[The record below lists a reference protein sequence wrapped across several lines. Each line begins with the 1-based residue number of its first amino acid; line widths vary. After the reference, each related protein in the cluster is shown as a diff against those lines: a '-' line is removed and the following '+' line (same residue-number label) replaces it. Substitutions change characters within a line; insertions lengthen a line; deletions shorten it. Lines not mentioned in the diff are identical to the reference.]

1 MNAIALE
8 LVFETVVILQGVRNY
23 IQIQIEV
30 IIYFYV
36 FNLNFLLPLQIT
48 IKKNTM
54 KQRQ

>member
-48 IKKNTM
+48 IKKTTM